1 MPIVLIISFLTALFT
16 AITISANSGYSA
28 NLVITLVFE
37 PKTWIFMIILPIAI
51 TIILFRIILRGYSC
65 RYKANNIEFVI
76 YRKGI
81 AIIDLLYKDAVSVEY
96 KPLKFLWFRQG
107 FRVVITMK
115 KYTLEFDYVELSSAK
130 RQHPEDFPFEIIRR
144 KIEEQNPVIPTT
156 EQRDITAYGTMRC
169 AYRKKTAVLLM
180 IPVAVLAVYL
190 LVMAFLIILTFI
202 SNGPFSYGLVFM
214 WTLMY
219 ILPEA
224 VVEVLLFKTVVRGY
238 DCTYKANDTEF
249 TVYGRNEI
257 IMHILFKDAVDVEYK
272 PMKFLWVKQGLHV
285 FVKTKNNTYSFD
297 YVTPSRRYLR
307 EHGDIPFELIRS
319 KMGEQNAD

>member
-107 FRVVITMK
+107 FHVVITMK
-115 KYTLEFDYVELSSAK
+115 KYTLEFDYVELSPVK
-130 RQHPEDFPFEIIRR
+130 RQHPEDLPFEIIRR
-144 KIEEQNPVIPTT
+144 KIEEQNPEIPTT

-169 AYRKKTAVLLM
+169 AYRKKTAALLM
-180 IPVAVLAVYL
+180 IPVVVLAVYL
-190 LVMAFLIILTFI
+190 LVMALLIILSFI
-202 SNGPFSYGLVFM
+202 SNGPLYYGIVFI
-214 WTLMY
+214 WTLIY

-224 VVEVLLFKTVVRGY
+224 VVEALLFKTIIRGY

-249 TVYGRNEI
+249 TVFGRNEI

-272 PMKFLWVKQGLHV
+272 PMKFLWINQGVHV
-285 FVKTKNNTYSFD
+285 FIKTKNKTYGFD
-297 YVTPSRRYLR
+297 YVAPSRRYLR
-307 EHGDIPFELIRS
+307 EHDDIPFEIIRT
-319 KMGEQNAD
+319 KIGEQNAD

>member
-1 MPIVLIISFLTALFT
+1 MLIISFLTALFT

-37 PKTWIFMIILPIAI
+37 PKTWIFMIILPIAVI
-51 TIILFRIILRGYSC
+51 IILFRIILRGYPC

-107 FRVVITMK
+107 FHVVITMK
-115 KYTLEFDYVELSSAK
+115 KYTLEFDCVELSFRK
-130 RQHPEDFPFEIIRR
+130 RQHPEDLPFEIIRR

-180 IPVAVLAVYL
+180 IPVVILAVYL
-190 LVMAFLIILTFI
+190 LVMALLIILSFI
-202 SNGPFSYGLVFM
+202 RNGPFYYGLVFM

-307 EHGDIPFELIRS
+307 EHDDIPFELIRS
-319 KMGEQNAD
+319 KMGEQNADRFG

>member
-1 MPIVLIISFLTALFT
+1 MLIISFLTALFT

-37 PKTWIFMIILPIAI
+37 PKTWIFMIILPIAVI
-51 TIILFRIILRGYSC
+51 IILFRIILRGYPC

-107 FRVVITMK
+107 FHVVITMK
-115 KYTLEFDYVELSSAK
+115 KYTLEFDCVELSFRK
-130 RQHPEDFPFEIIRR
+130 RQHPEDLPFEIIRR

-180 IPVAVLAVYL
+180 IPVVILAVYL
-190 LVMAFLIILTFI
+190 LVMALLIILSFI
-202 SNGPFSYGLVFM
+202 RNGPFYYGLVFM

-238 DCTYKANDTEF
+238 DFTYKANDTEF

-307 EHGDIPFELIRS
+307 EHDDIPFELIRS
-319 KMGEQNAD
+319 KMGEQNADRFG